1 MPLVETE
8 SLEPGIAL
16 IALNRPERKNAIN
29 FELVGELHAA
39 LDAVAADQHCKVV
52 ILTGRGT
59 AFCSGLDL
67 KSWGTLPDIGTDPY
81 RNAGSTGQSY
91 LSSLVAHVR
100 RTPQIVIASINGAAF
115 GGGLALSLACDL
127 RFASASATLCAAF
140 IRTGLTATDVGISYF
155 LPRLIGAA
163 RAFDLMVTGRTIDG
177 ATAERMGIVSQVHG
191 DDELMAADA
200 GDGPHDRCLH
210 RRGSPTDQAG
220 DVGQPRRA
228 QSGVVPRSRR
238 SQPGP
243 GRCLGRGPGV
253 HGELPVTLFRQG
265 VTAGGLSG
273 QGRHRRSVVVD
284 DPFRPSVVGLPGR

>member
-39 LDAVAADQHCKVV
+39 LDAVAADQRCKVA
-52 ILTGRGT
+52 ILTGRGI

-177 ATAERMGIVSQVHG
+177 ATAERMGIVSQVYG
-191 DDELMAADA
+191 DDELMALTLETARTIAAYTGVGLRLTKQAMWANLDA
-200 GDGPHDRCLH
+200 PSLESCLALEDRNQDL
-210 RRGSPTDQAG
+210 AG
-220 DVGQPRRA
+220 ASEEVLEYME
-228 QSGVVPRSRR
+228 SYRSR
-238 SQPGP
+238 
-243 GRCLGRGPGV
+243 
-253 HGELPVTLFRQG
+253 F
-265 VTAGGLSG
+265 SG
-273 QGRHRRSVVVD
+273 KG
-284 DPFRPSVVGLPGR
+284 